1 VPSLVVGLL
10 PPLLDMAEAGRSGGG
25 MLLSALKKLDLRLP
39 FPAAGEEG
47 SWARLSMVL
56 SESDCL
62 LDLIFV
68 AVWGSVSGSFSRTW
82 SGSSSLSL
90 KPALDPAREEALEA
104 DRNPSRLPNA
114 SSSLL
119 TLVVVGCGGTFAA

>member
-25 MLLSALKKLDLRLP
+25 MMLSALKKLDRRLP
-39 FPAAGEEG
+39 FPPAGEDG

-56 SESDCL
+56 SDSDCL
-62 LDLIFV
+62 LGFFLV
-68 AVWGSVSGSFSRTW
+68 AVWGSGESSSSVTRV
-82 SGSSSLSL
+82 GSSPMSW
-90 KPALDPAREEALEA
+90 KPALDPAREEALDA
-104 DRNPSRLPNA
+104 DRNPSKLPNA

-119 TLVVVGCGGTFAA
+119 TLNGAGRGGTFDA